1 MAPSESLPGLMHV
14 ADTTVGWR
22 AQYDCVYVEPT
33 KEEYEA
39 RPDLDVNDLRYVP
52 KYKANSGR
60 PRMKRVKS
68 SAESN
73 KKKQSRCG
81 ACYNFGHRK
90 SDGKCP
96 RDLMIKVDG
105 GVSSSSNSESVSCT
119 SDSDDSDS
127 D

>member
-1 MAPSESLPGLMHV
+1 M
-14 ADTTVGWR
+14 
-22 AQYDCVYVEPT
+22 
-33 KEEYEA
+33 EEYEA
-39 RPDLDVNDLRYVP
+39 RPDLDDPDLRYVP

-73 KKKQSRCG
+73 TKKQSRCG
-81 ACYNFGHRK
+81 ACFNVGHRK

-96 RDLMIKVDG
+96 KDLMIEVDG
-105 GVSSSSNSESVSCT
+105 GVSSSCNSESGSST
-119 SDSDDSDS
+119 SDSDESDS